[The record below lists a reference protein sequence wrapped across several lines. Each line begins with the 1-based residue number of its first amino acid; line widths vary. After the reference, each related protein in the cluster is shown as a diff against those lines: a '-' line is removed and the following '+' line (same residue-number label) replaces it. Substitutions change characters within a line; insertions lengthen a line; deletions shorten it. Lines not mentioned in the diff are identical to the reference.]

1 MALFQTPSATPESVL
16 RDLRDCA
23 LRLDPLIFG
32 WVSESSTADDYLCEA
47 IEHLDQA
54 MLALS
59 YAIEERDSET
69 EESRALDRLRSYYD
83 EQGEAA

>member
-47 IEHLDQA
+47 IDHLDQTI
-54 MLALS
+54 LSLS
-59 YAIEERDSET
+59 YAIEARDSDTDEAHDL
-69 EESRALDRLRSYYD
+69 RALRSRYD
-83 EQGEAA
+83 EMRP